1 MKTKFTMAGWVLIA
15 VCLLF
20 MIPALHGQELRGK
33 ITGRVTDPNGAAV
46 PGANVKVTDVARNK
60 TVDLTSNS
68 EGLFEAP
75 FLLPGTYQV
84 LVEMN
89 GFKKSLQQTVQVAIN
104 QTRTLD
110 IKMDIGTPS
119 ETVTVTAEP
128 AQLNVSD
135 ANLGQTIDRKRVD
148 ELPSIHGDPY
158 ALMGLAPGVT
168 YTGSAR
174 LDRPFEPTHI
184 TGYAMNGARGIRS
197 DLLIDGAPS
206 TATANANEV
215 IASYVPPT
223 DITQEFKV
231 QTTTYDAQFGN
242 TEGGVTSIAIR
253 SGLTSFMVRLITGSS
268 RAAGQQMTSLEIP
281 EARRGPLPSRTVLE

>member
-1 MKTKFTMAGWVLIA
+1 MNQTVEKSMRILAGLI
-15 VCLLF
+15 LF
-20 MIPALHGQELRGK
+20 AAISFSSSSLQAQELRGK
-33 ITGRVTDPNGAAV
+33 ITGRVMDPNGAAV
-46 PGANVKVTDVARNK
+46 AGATVKVTDVA
-60 TVDLTSNS
+60 
-68 EGLFEAP
+68 
-75 FLLPGTYQV
+75 
-84 LVEMN
+84 
-89 GFKKSLQQTVQVAIN
+89 
-104 QTRTLD
+104 
-110 IKMDIGTPS
+110 TPQ
-119 ETVTVTAEP
+119 ETVTVTAE
-128 AQLNVSD
+128 AATLNASD

-158 ALMGLAPGVT
+158 TLMGLAPGVT

-184 TGYAMNGARGIRS
+184 AGFAMNGVRGIRS

-231 QTTTYDAQFGN
+231 QTTTYDSQFGN

-253 SGLTSFMVRLITGSS
+253 SGTNQLHGTAYYWIEPGGWAANDFFGNS
-268 RAAGQQMTSLEIP
+268 RGQGRPFTFSNRPGFSIS
-281 EARRGPLPSRTVLE
+281 GP

>member
-1 MKTKFTMAGWVLIA
+1 MKFTIKRPSSLAGFMLAVISLFVLLPMAV
-15 VCLLF
+15 
-20 MIPALHGQELRGK
+20 HGQELRGK
-33 ITGRVTDPNGAAV
+33 ITGRVMDPNGAAV

-60 TVDLTSNS
+60 TVDLTTNS

-84 LVEMN
+84 MVEMA

-104 QTRTLD
+104 ETRNLD

-128 AQLNVSD
+128 AQLNAAD
-135 ANLGQTIDRKRVD
+135 GNLGLTIDRKRVD

-158 ALMGLAPGVT
+158 TLMGLAPGVA

-184 TGYAMNGARGIRS
+184 AGFAMNGARGIRS
-197 DLLIDGAPS
+197 DLLIDGAP
-206 TATANANEV
+206 
-215 IASYVPPT
+215 
-223 DITQEFKV
+223 
-231 QTTTYDAQFGN
+231 
-242 TEGGVTSIAIR
+242 
-253 SGLTSFMVRLITGSS
+253 
-268 RAAGQQMTSLEIP
+268 
-281 EARRGPLPSRTVLE
+281 